1 MLTAGSASYIV
12 LPMIEIGKSTL
23 KPVRKRDKG
32 TGKLTVVL
40 GSDNKPE
47 TRIVSNEVVRV
58 TRDTLGGSF
67 GPDRNRKLVVKLAAG
82 DVLVLWPQGTRQKV
96 SIEISQVYRQALQ
109 HKAQVALLEK
119 ARKRKAQ
126 KAEQRA
132 SRKVAYYDKK
142 LRKIVIPKNP
152 LSPVD
157 PRW

>member
-1 MLTAGSASYIV
+1 
-12 LPMIEIGKSTL
+12 MITIGQAAL
-23 KPVRKRDKG
+23 KPVRRRDKA
-32 TGKLTVVL
+32 TGKLVPVFDA
-40 GSDNKPE
+40 GSQPV

-58 TRDTLGGSF
+58 TRDILGGSF

-109 HKAQVALLEK
+109 YKAQVAMLEK

-132 SRKVAYYDKK
+132 SRKVAYHDKK

-157 PRW
+157 PNKAKGW

>member
-1 MLTAGSASYIV
+1 
-12 LPMIEIGKSTL
+12 MITIGQAAL
-23 KPVRKRDKG
+23 KPVRRRDKA
-32 TGKLTVVL
+32 TGKLVPVFDA
-40 GSDNKPE
+40 GSQPV

-58 TRDTLGGSF
+58 TRDILGGSF

-109 HKAQVALLEK
+109 YKAQVAMLEK

-126 KAEQRA
+126 KADQRA

-157 PRW
+157 PNKAKGW